1 MGDVVLRPPTVSSA
15 FFERSPVLVRLRFPF
30 PFTVTA
36 VAALALSTV
45 APSVAAQLPAHAVPA
60 GLQAV
65 EGPGGGRI
73 LEGTLPGGSTAG
85 SLRAGVD
92 RARDYFDAEPEL
104 TSIVQSRDG
113 RVTMAQFRSTLERSP
128 IAGLVVIVR
137 DGNRS
142 RVAFLFDR
150 ERDIA
155 RSIRPM
161 VASLQTAGASGSS
174 SAAMPALRPM
184 RSPDGSILAAL
195 PDDWRLK
202 RFENG
207 QLVAVGPDGAEVDQE
222 IPFQLLDPRS
232 PLQNMPGAIRLSYA
246 PQPANMLVSALE
258 FAGRNSG
265 KPMDIHVERAGPI
278 GNQQGALTQQL
289 SGTNT
294 TGGVV
299 HRFEGVVALSQPNQ
313 YGGYMLSVKMVS
325 APAGSF
331 SHDFPLLTAIY
342 NSYRVDQNREAQI
355 TSAYVQY
362 TKEQTQRGLAQMA
375 AVRAQND
382 ATFYASMQNA
392 HAVQDSIDRSTAGFV
407 NYLGDRNVVAG
418 PSGAHGTMD
427 DGYAQALVRS
437 DPQAFRIVPVSDYR
451 KGVDF

>member
-1 MGDVVLRPPTVSSA
+1 MIDLAASAHSLGRVVRKVSS
-15 FFERSPVLVRLRFPF
+15 PVRLRSSFA
-30 PFTVTA
+30 FTVA
-36 VAALALSTV
+36 VAAALASSPV
-45 APSVAAQLPAHAVPA
+45 VPA
-60 GLQAV
+60 GADQLPPRARPSGLH
-65 EGPGGGRI
+65 EMNGPSGGRI
-73 LEGTLPGGSTAG
+73 LEGTLGAGSSAG
-85 SLRAGVD
+85 SLRDEVRRTSG
-92 RARDYFDAEPEL
+92 YFDAAPEL

-113 RVTMAQFRSTLERSP
+113 RVTMAQFTATLERSP
-128 IAGLVVIVR
+128 IAGLLVIVR
-137 DGNRS
+137 DGNHS
-142 RVAFLFDR
+142 RVALLFDR
-150 ERDIA
+150 QRDIA
-155 RSIRPM
+155 QSIRPM
-161 VASLQTAGASGSS
+161 VASLQTGGTAGAS

-195 PDDWRLK
+195 PQDWTLK

-207 QLVAVGPDGAEVDQE
+207 QLVAIGPDGAEVDQE

-246 PQPANMLVSALE
+246 PQPASMLVAALE
-258 FAGRNSG
+258 RAGRNSG
-265 KPMDIHVERAGPI
+265 SPMDIHVERAGPI
-278 GNQQGALTQQL
+278 QNQQGALVQQL
-289 SGTNT
+289 AGTNT
-294 TGGVV
+294 KAGVA

-325 APAGSF
+325 APTATYA
-331 SHDFPLLTAIY
+331 HDFPLLTAIY

-362 TKEQTQRGLAQMA
+362 TKEQTERSLAQMA

-407 NYLGDRNVVAG
+407 NYLGDRNVVSG
-418 PSGAHGTMD
+418 PSGGHVTMD
-427 DGYAQALVRS
+427 DGYAQAVVRS
-437 DPQAFRIVPVSDYR
+437 DPQEFRIVPVSDYR